1 MAIGEGRFADAE
13 AWAAQA
19 LETGRRVAEAQAVTA
34 FGMQMFC
41 LRREQ
46 GRLREALP
54 MLQHFVRTMP
64 RSQTWQPGLA
74 LLYAEL
80 DMRTECQ
87 AEFDSLPWNRLSTAP
102 SGAATMTVVMFAAEA
117 CASTCGDAARA
128 EQLYPYLQGHAG
140 ANLVADTPGPCLG
153 AADRV
158 LGNLATVMAQWE
170 RGREALRGR
179 ARAGPQVGRARLA
192 GAQPVRLRA

>member
-64 RSQTWQPGLA
+64 QVADLA
-74 LLYAEL
+74 A
-80 DMRTECQ
+80 RT
-87 AEFDSLPWNRLSTAP
+87 
-102 SGAATMTVVMFAAEA
+102 GAAVRRTRH
-117 CASTCGDAARA
+117 AAR
-128 EQLYPYLQGHAG
+128 
-140 ANLVADTPGPCLG
+140 VPG
-153 AADRV
+153 
-158 LGNLATVMAQWE
+158 
-170 RGREALRGR
+170 
-179 ARAGPQVGRARLA
+179 
-192 GAQPVRLRA
+192 